1 MSGFLGQLY
10 TTAQNGGQVWP
21 RPRYRFEGSAGN
33 DANVGG
39 DEITQNTEAAT
50 PFGQES
56 PPKRPSSVS
65 VEIKKVRPS
74 PVSTLGAQS
83 PTSPLLTTPKLQ
95 PRPQAGSLEVP
106 TAIPAAPAASMTPF
120 STEAPSDISPTL
132 DRVEIAKPGAK
143 TADPP
148 AVVERLPK
156 FAVPEPS
163 AQPLAKASLTSEVIL
178 GQAPVAPG
186 PARASAPNTPQGV
199 SEPVVQIHIGRIE
212 VRAPAAP
219 SPAPRPQPAVSL
231 SDYLAQRQRR

>member
-10 TTAQNGGQVWP
+10 ATAQNGGQVWP

-56 PPKRPSSVS
+56 PPKRPSNVP
-65 VEIKKVRPS
+65 VEIKKVQPN
-74 PVSTLGAQS
+74 PVSTLGVQS
-83 PTSPLLTTPKLQ
+83 PTSPILIAPKPQ
-95 PRPQAGSLEVP
+95 PRPQAPSLEVP
-106 TAIPAAPAASMTPF
+106 TAIPTAPVALMTPF

-143 TADPP
+143 TANPP
-148 AVVERLPK
+148 TAERLPK
-156 FAVPEPS
+156 FEAKKTP
-163 AQPLAKASLTSEVIL
+163 AQPSTQDPLTSEVIL

-212 VRAPAAP
+212 VRAPAAQ